1 MVISSSRIEQGMT
14 GDEVIDLI
22 QENMATLDVPVAA
35 LSTGNV
41 NNASTHATTHTI
53 CVCIINE
60 NSK

>member
-22 QENMATLDVPVAA
+22 QENMATLDVPVA

-41 NNASTHATTHTI
+41 NNARTHPTTT
-53 CVCIINE
+53 
-60 NSK
+60 

>member
-22 QENMATLDVPVAA
+22 QENMATLDVPVVA

-41 NNASTHATTHTI
+41 NNARTHATTT
-53 CVCIINE
+53 
-60 NSK
+60 